1 MTAMLTLQRR
11 HSKKCKDRKKGPDFL
26 KCRGHCSLRACGIS
40 EGRRVRI
47 SLKTRDLQRAA
58 RRLTEIEDR
67 LSGKPRKTIIEAVN
81 AFHAQ
86 HEENGDETKRRYK
99 RVLRYFMEFCRSYP
113 LTYVDQADVEAMD
126 GYAVTR
132 NTLRSWN
139 KDVELLVQLFEFCR
153 DRGWTTKNPAR
164 ALRIPSWRQMML
176 CHIHVT
182 KSQRSSPLVMGS
194 ARVVMSAGVHAR

>member
-1 MTAMLTLQRR
+1 M
-11 HSKKCKDRKKGPDFL
+11 
-26 KCRGHCSLRACGIS
+26 
-40 EGRRVRI
+40 RI
-47 SLKTRDLQRAA
+47 SLKTCDLQRAA

-99 RVLRYFMEFCRSYP
+99 RVLRYFIEFWQSYP

-126 GYAVTR
+126 SYAVTR
-132 NTLRSWN
+132 NMLRSWN

-153 DRGWTTKNPAR
+153 DRDWTTNNPAR
-164 ALRIPSWRQMML
+164 ALRIPKLEANDVVPYTREEVVKIIAA
-176 CHIHVT
+176 CDGIG
-182 KSQRSSPLVMGS
+182 RSSYERRR
-194 ARVVMSAGVHAR
+194 ARADT